1 MTPAASRQLTPSFQ
15 NNCQRSTEL
24 MNIVPASDAEGRG
37 SVTAEIGAF
46 RIAILSTPRTGNTWL
61 RRLLDAIYSLPQV
74 VADTPDDVDWD
85 QLPQRCILQLHWP
98 ADTALESLLSKHE
111 FKVVTLFRN
120 PCDTLISILHFATVW
135 KNTGLWMGG
144 LQGDESGVIGARP
157 CSREFAKYVAS
168 DRAKLL
174 IAASANWAETKNCLA
189 ISYEALVEDAASEL
203 KRVTDRLLPVSPEVI
218 SAAVEANSLTRLR
231 ACVQN
236 QHFWRGQPGIWKT
249 LLPQAVAQDIERHHV
264 PTFARMGYTIEA
276 DQELTNADADANW
289 ATLELATIRQEMAES
304 RRQLKE
310 TSNELIEARWE
321 ITALEGRIEPLVKV
335 GPLVLRISERVNG
348 VIEFYQGVVA
358 SLRRH
363 LRMHEKSIV
372 KGKGCEAS

>member
-1 MTPAASRQLTPSFQ
+1 
-15 NNCQRSTEL
+15 

-37 SVTAEIGAF
+37 SVPVEIGTF

-74 VADTPDDVDWD
+74 VADTPDDVEWD
-85 QLPQRCILQLHWP
+85 QLPQQCILQLHWP
-98 ADTALESLLSKHE
+98 FDTALESLLSKHE
-111 FKVVTLFRN
+111 FKIVTLFRN
-120 PCDTLISILHFATVW
+120 PFDTLISILHFATVW

-144 LQGDESGVIGARP
+144 LQGDETGIVGTRP
-157 CSREFAKYVAS
+157 CSREFAKYAES

-174 IAASANWAETKNCLA
+174 IAASANWAESENCLP
-189 ISYEALVEDAASEL
+189 IGYESLVEDTVGEMR
-203 KRVTDRLLPVSPEVI
+203 RVTDRLLPAPDEVI
-218 SAAVEANSLTRLR
+218 SAAVEANSLARLR

-249 LLPQAVAQDIERHHV
+249 LLPQAVAQEIERHHA
-264 PTFARMGYTIEA
+264 PAFAMMGYTVDA
-276 DQELTNADADANW
+276 DQNLTNADADANW

-304 RRQLKE
+304 RRQLKQ

-335 GPLVLRISERVNG
+335 GPLVLKIAERING
-348 VIEFYQGVVA
+348 TVEFYQGAVA
-358 SLRRH
+358 SIRRH
-363 LRMHEKSIV
+363 LRMPQKSVGPAKRIPQ
-372 KGKGCEAS
+372 EAADGSG